1 MKNKTS
7 ITDKSKALHKA
18 NVMHRALE
26 ILMDGQIGNA
36 VIFDE
41 YNNLRK
47 HPQSEWARI
56 IVTSATKKAYEI
68 ALHYC

>member
-1 MKNKTS
+1 MKNKPS
-7 ITDKSKALHKA
+7 ITYKSKALHKA

-47 HPQSEWARI
+47 QPQSEWARI
-56 IVTSATKKAYEI
+56 IVASATKKAYEI
-68 ALHYC
+68 ALHGA